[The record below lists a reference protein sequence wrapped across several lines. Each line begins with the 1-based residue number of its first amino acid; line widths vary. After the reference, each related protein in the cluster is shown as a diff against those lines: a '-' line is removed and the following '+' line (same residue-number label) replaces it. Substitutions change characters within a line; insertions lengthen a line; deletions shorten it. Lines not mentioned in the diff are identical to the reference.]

1 MEVTKK
7 IVILGGSGV
16 GMIASSII
24 DKIDNLELLG
34 FLNDIV
40 AVGTKIGKYKKI
52 PVIGTTKDIPEFL
65 DKGYYFFNGFIG
77 MTQEKKVFESFKKL
91 GIPQDRYINI
101 IDPSASYGEEYCKI
115 GKGILMAPLSQLSPD
130 VTIGNNCIILPNSFV
145 GHDSILEDHV
155 SIATNSVIGANV
167 IVGTGCHIGSNATI
181 REKIK
186 IGKFSLVGMGAV
198 VTKDVPDNAI
208 VIGNPAKILKIKK

>member
-1 MEVTKK
+1 MGKSKK

-24 DKIDNLELLG
+24 DKLDGYELLG
-34 FLNDIV
+34 FINDTV
-40 AVGTKIGKYKKI
+40 PAGTKIGKFKKI
-52 PVIGTTKDIPEFL
+52 AVIGSTEDIPTFL
-65 DKGYYFFNGFIG
+65 SKGYYFFNGFIG
-77 MTQEKKVFESFKKL
+77 MTQEKEVFESFKKL

-101 IDPSASYGEEYCKI
+101 IDPSATYGEEYCSI
-115 GKGILMAPLSQLSPD
+115 GKGVLMAPLSQLSPD

-145 GHDSILEDHV
+145 GHDSTLEDHV

-167 IVGTGCHIGSNATI
+167 VVGVGCHIGSNATI
-181 REKIK
+181 KEKIK

-198 VTKDVPDNAI
+198 VTKDVPENSI
-208 VIGNPAKILKIKK
+208 VVGNPARILKIKL

>member
-1 MEVTKK
+1 MEVIKK
-7 IVILGGSGV
+7 IIILGGSGV

-24 DKIDNLELLG
+24 DKIDNYELLG
-34 FLNDIV
+34 FINDIIP
-40 AVGTKIGKYKKI
+40 VGSKIGKFKKV
-52 PVIGTTKDIPEFL
+52 PVIGTSEDIPKFL

-77 MTQEKKVFESFKKL
+77 MTQEKKVFESFKNL
-91 GIPQDRYINI
+91 GIPQEKYINI
-101 IDPSASYGEEYCKI
+101 IDPSTIYSKEYSSI
-115 GKGILMAPLSQLSPD
+115 GKGVLMAPLSQLSPD

-181 REKIK
+181 REKIN

-198 VTKDVPDNAI
+198 VTKDIPDNAI
-208 VIGNPAKILKIKK
+208 VVGNPARILRIKT